1 MHNLLV
7 QLAGIVALA
16 TSIAHGV
23 IGETKVF
30 ARARI
35 EPERLRLLMRL
46 VWQAGTV
53 AWMSLAI
60 LLIAAPKLGAEA
72 RIWIIAMSIVTFGVR
87 RRRQRLG
94 DAGTPYRLG
103 CHDGRRRPGRN
114 RAIALVHHRMRRRLP
129 RGARRHGFRRADERQ
144 QREGCER
151 D

>member
-1 MHNLLV
+1 MHNLVV

-16 TSIAHGV
+16 TSVAHGI

-35 EPERLRLLMRL
+35 EPQRLRLLMRL

-72 RIWIIAMSIVTFGVR
+72 RTWIITMSIVTFGVAAVGNAWATR
-87 RRRQRLG
+87 
-94 DAGTPYRLG
+94 
-103 CHDGRRRPGRN
+103 GRHVGWVAMVVVVGLAATGLSP
-114 RAIALVHHRMRRRLP
+114 
-129 RGARRHGFRRADERQ
+129 
-144 QREGCER
+144 
-151 D
+151 